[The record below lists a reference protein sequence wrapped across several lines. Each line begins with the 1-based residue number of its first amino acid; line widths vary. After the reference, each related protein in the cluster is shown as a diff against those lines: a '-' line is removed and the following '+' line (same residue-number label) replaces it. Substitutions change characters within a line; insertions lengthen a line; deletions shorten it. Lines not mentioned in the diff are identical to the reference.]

1 VTTKEADPGT
11 ESGNIPPVS
20 SLETRAS
27 PPRGVLSASLEWI
40 LNALNGLGSLWI
52 FVLMVLINLD
62 AFGRTFFTHPIE
74 GVVEIVEMSI
84 VAIVFLQLGDAT
96 QRGRLTRS
104 DGLFNRI
111 LARYPAIGG
120 AMGALFDLLGLIF
133 MAIVLYGTLP
143 EMIEAVEENLYFGS
157 EGVFTAPKWP
167 VYLIIL
173 IGGAMTLL
181 QFLRFAYC
189 HVWRILQPKTTE
201 RTA

>member
-1 VTTKEADPGT
+1 MVEPGDIP
-11 ESGNIPPVS
+11 SGIYQ
-20 SLETRAS
+20 ETGAP
-27 PPRGVLSASLEWI
+27 PPRGALSASLEWV

-62 AFGRTFFTHPIE
+62 AFGRTFFNHPIE

-96 QRGRLTRS
+96 RQGRLTRS
-104 DGLFNRI
+104 DGLFQR
-111 LARYPAIGG
+111 LLGRYPGFG
-120 AMGALFDLLGLIF
+120 RFLGVVFDLLGILF
-133 MAIVLYGTLP
+133 MAIVLYGTVP
-143 EMIEAVEENLYFGS
+143 EMIEVVEENLYYGS

-173 IGGAMTLL
+173 IGSTVTLL

-189 HVWRILQPKTTE
+189 HFWLLRQPKNTGE
-201 RTA
+201 PK

>member
-1 VTTKEADPGT
+1 MTTEGADPGT
-11 ESGNIPPVS
+11 ESGNTLPGN
-20 SLETRAS
+20 SLETGAS
-27 PPRGVLSASLEWI
+27 PPRGALSASLEWI

-62 AFGRTFFTHPIE
+62 AFGRTFFAHPIE

-104 DGLFNRI
+104 DGLFNRA
-111 LARYPAIGG
+111 LARYPKFGS

-133 MAIVLYGTLP
+133 MAIILYGTLP
-143 EMIEAVEENLYFGS
+143 EMIESVEENLYFGS

-173 IGGAMTLL
+173 IGGAVTLL

-189 HVWRILQPKTTE
+189 HVWVILQSKATE

>member
-1 VTTKEADPGT
+1 MSEPGDT
-11 ESGNIPPVS
+11 PSGNS
-20 SLETRAS
+20 METGAS
-27 PPRGVLSASLEWI
+27 PPRGALSASLEWV
-40 LNALNGLGSLWI
+40 LNGLNGLGSIWI
-52 FVLMVLINLD
+52 FVLTILINLD
-62 AFGRTFFTHPIE
+62 AFGRTFFAHPIE

-111 LARYPAIGG
+111 LARYPIIGRT
-120 AMGALFDLLGLIF
+120 MGALFDLLGMIF
-133 MAIVLYGTLP
+133 MAIIIYGTVP
-143 EMIEAVEENLYFGS
+143 EMIEVVEENLYYGS

-173 IGGAMTLL
+173 IGASVTLL

-189 HVWRILQPKTTE
+189 HVWIILQPNVIG
-201 RTA
+201 RQ